1 MKEFDA
7 AAEKFRAYLAAE
19 AGLSRNTIASYG
31 ADLAEFLSWC
41 EKEKILSPKDFGV
54 REASR
59 HLSCL
64 HEKKFSRTTIARRLS
79 TLRRFFRFL
88 LEDGGIDEDPLSLL
102 TTPKLPRSLP
112 AVLNQGEV
120 KRLLEAPDTN
130 EPQGLRDKAML
141 ELLYATGLRVSELC
155 GLRLGQV
162 NARAR
167 FLRVMGKGSKE
178 RAVPVAGRAL
188 EWLERYLKEG
198 RPTILKGKESPWLFI
213 SRGGKKPLTRQ
224 AFWQQIKRH
233 ALEAGISTEISPHTL
248 RHSFATHLLDG
259 GADLRSVQAMLGH
272 SDISTTEIYTHVSR
286 ERLKQVYDTHHPRA
300 KRASGARRK
309 ESP

>member
-31 ADLAEFLSWC
+31 ADLAKFLSWC

-54 REASR
+54 REASQ
-59 HLSCL
+59 HLSYL

-88 LEDGGIDEDPLSLL
+88 LEDGGIDEDPLALL

-120 KRLLEAPDTN
+120 KRLLEAPDTD
-130 EPQGLRDKAML
+130 EPQGLRDRAML

-198 RPTILKGKESPWLFI
+198 RPALLKGKESPWLFI

-233 ALEAGISTEISPHTL
+233 ALKAGISTEISPHTL

-300 KRASGARRK
+300 KRASGTRRK